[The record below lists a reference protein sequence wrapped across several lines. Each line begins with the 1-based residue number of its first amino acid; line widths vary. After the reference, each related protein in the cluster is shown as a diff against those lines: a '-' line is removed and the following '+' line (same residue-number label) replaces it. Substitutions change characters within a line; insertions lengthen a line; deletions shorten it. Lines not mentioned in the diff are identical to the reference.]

1 MLDIFTLIV
10 LGALRL
16 ALRALALVV
25 LLAILFGIVSF
36 GAWNAYGPATFPLY
50 GIASVVLVLVFMGAI
65 F

>member
-1 MLDIFTLIV
+1 MSDIFTLIV
-10 LGALRL
+10 FGALRL

-25 LLAILFGIVSF
+25 LLAILFCIVSL

-50 GIASVVLVLVFMGAI
+50 GIAAVVLVLVFMGAI